1 MNTRDPNPNP
11 LPAEPVLGPVSRTGI
26 PVPTSVDAS
35 AVNPERI
42 GKPGEYP
49 FTRGIFPD
57 GYQGR
62 LWTIRQYSGFGTAEE
77 SNERYKFLLD
87 QGQTGLSVALDLP
100 TQCGLDP
107 THPMAKPE
115 IGKVGVSLSNL
126 SEAEILFKDL
136 DLGKISTS
144 FTINGTA
151 AIIYAMY
158 LAVADKQGVPRSKLT
173 GTIQND
179 ILKEYVARGTW
190 IFPVRPSMRLIADS
204 ILYSNDVT
212 PRFNPI
218 SIAGAHVRD
227 AGATA
232 AEEMA
237 YTLANGLAYVDELQR
252 RGGDV
257 EKFAKRLSFFFY
269 VHMDFFDEIAKFRA
283 GRRLWAR
290 FMKER
295 YAVQDPKAQHFRF
308 GVVCGGSSLVAPQ
321 PYNNAV
327 RVAVET
333 MAAVFGGAQSI
344 FTCAFDE
351 AFQIPTEFSAEL
363 AVRTQQMIAFEIG
376 HRPHGRPARRQLL
389 PGAAHRPHGGNDR
402 QGDGRDRR
410 LRRRGPGHRG
420 RLDPAAAGR
429 TRPGAQ
435 ARHRFGQGAHR
446 RPELLPQGRREDRRR
461 RRLQARPDGGPARA
475 GEIRE
480 GAGHAQPDGG
490 RCLARQA
497 RRGRGQGQR
506 ERDALPGGVL
516 PRLRHGGG
524 DGGLPEEGM
533 GRIQGTGESMN
544 ETKTARPLAGK
555 RILVGKPGLDGHDI
569 GAKIVALTLRD
580 AGAEVIYTG
589 LRRSPA
595 QIAQVAVDEGV
606 DAVGLSIL
614 SGSHKELVK
623 DVIAELRERRANGI
637 KVFVGG
643 TIPGEDHAELRDLG
657 VSAVFTADMLLDERG
672 ARNWRRH

>member
-1 MNTRDPNPNP
+1 MSARDPNTPAAG
-11 LPAEPVLGPVSRTGI
+11 LAEPVLGPVSRSGI
-26 PVPTSVDAS
+26 PVPTAVDAS
-35 AVNPERI
+35 AVQPGNI
-42 GKPGEYP
+42 GKAGEYP

-57 GYQGR
+57 GYRGR

-100 TQCGLDP
+100 TQCGYDP
-107 THPMAKPE
+107 THAMAKPE

-136 DLGKISTS
+136 DLSKISTS

-204 ILYSNDVT
+204 ILYANEVT

-269 VHMDFFDEIAKFRA
+269 VHMDFFDEIAKFRS
-283 GRRLWAR
+283 GRRLWAKL
-290 FMKER
+290 MKER
-295 YAVQDPKAQHFRF
+295 YGVKDPKAQHFRF

-363 AVRTQQMIAFEIG
+363 AVRTQQMIAYESGIARTVDPLGGSYFLEQHTDRMEEMITKIMGEIDAYGGVIPAIEDGWMQLRLAERGWSESWTQPRQDRDRWARTTSEENEEIG
-376 HRPHGRPARRQLL
+376 VGEVFK
-389 PGAAHRPHGGNDR
+389 
-402 QGDGRDRR
+402 
-410 LRRRGPGHRG
+410 
-420 RLDPAAAGR
+420 LDPTVAQRALEKFQRTLDTRSQSQVAASLAKLATAAAKDSENVMPYLVDCCHAYA
-429 TRPGAQ
+429 TV
-435 ARHRFGQGAHR
+435 
-446 RPELLPQGRREDRRR
+446 
-461 RRLQARPDGGPARA
+461 
-475 GEIRE
+475 GEMVSTLKKE
-480 GAGHAQPDGG
+480 W
-490 RCLARQA
+490 
-497 RRGRGQGQR
+497 
-506 ERDALPGGVL
+506 
-516 PRLRHGGG
+516 
-524 DGGLPEEGM
+524 
-533 GRIQGTGESMN
+533 GEF
-544 ETKTARPLAGK
+544 
-555 RILVGKPGLDGHDI
+555 
-569 GAKIVALTLRD
+569 
-580 AGAEVIYTG
+580 
-589 LRRSPA
+589 
-595 QIAQVAVDEGV
+595 
-606 DAVGLSIL
+606 
-614 SGSHKELVK
+614 KEPVNL
-623 DVIAELRERRANGI
+623 
-637 KVFVGG
+637 
-643 TIPGEDHAELRDLG
+643 
-657 VSAVFTADMLLDERG
+657 
-672 ARNWRRH
+672 

>member
-1 MNTRDPNPNP
+1 MSNAELSMADAG
-11 LPAEPVLGPVSRTGI
+11 AEPALRPVSQSGI
-26 PVPTSVDAS
+26 EVPASVDAA
-35 AVNPERI
+35 AVHPDRI
-42 GKPGEYP
+42 GEPGSYP

-77 SNERYKFLLD
+77 SNERYKFLLA

-100 TQCGLDP
+100 TQCGFDP
-107 THPMAKPE
+107 THPMARPE

-126 SEAEILFKDL
+126 SEAEILFDGL
-136 DLGKISTS
+136 DLSRISTS

-158 LAVADKQGVPRSKLT
+158 LAVADKQNVPRSKLT

-204 ILYSNDVT
+204 ILYSNEVS

-237 YTLANGLAYVDELQR
+237 YTLANGLAYVDELR
-252 RGGDV
+252 ARGGDV

-290 FMKER
+290 LMKER
-295 YAVQDPKAQHFRF
+295 YGAKDPKAQHFRF

-321 PYNNAV
+321 PYNNVA

-333 MAAVFGGAQSI
+333 MAAVLGGAQSI

-363 AVRTQQMIAFEIG
+363 AVRTQQIIAYESGIGRTVDPLGGSYFLEQHTDRMEAQIVQVMNEIEAYG
-376 HRPHGRPARRQLL
+376 GVIPAIE
-389 PGAAHRPHGGNDR
+389 
-402 QGDGRDRR
+402 DGWIQMR
-410 LRRRGPGHRG
+410 LAERGLQRKLDTDSGQTVIVGQNHFRKEG
-420 RLDPAAAGR
+420 EEIRVGEVFTLDPTVAQRALEKFQRVLDTRQQSAVDASVARLTAAA
-429 TRPGAQ
+429 
-435 ARHRFGQGAHR
+435 ARDSENVMPYLVECCHAY
-446 RPELLPQGRREDRRR
+446 
-461 RRLQARPDGGPARA
+461 ATV
-475 GEIRE
+475 GEMV
-480 GAGHAQPDGG
+480 A
-490 RCLARQA
+490 CLKQ
-497 RRGRGQGQR
+497 QW
-506 ERDALPGGVL
+506 
-516 PRLRHGGG
+516 
-524 DGGLPEEGM
+524 
-533 GRIQGTGESMN
+533 GEF
-544 ETKTARPLAGK
+544 
-555 RILVGKPGLDGHDI
+555 
-569 GAKIVALTLRD
+569 
-580 AGAEVIYTG
+580 
-589 LRRSPA
+589 
-595 QIAQVAVDEGV
+595 
-606 DAVGLSIL
+606 
-614 SGSHKELVK
+614 KEPVNL
-623 DVIAELRERRANGI
+623 
-637 KVFVGG
+637 
-643 TIPGEDHAELRDLG
+643 
-657 VSAVFTADMLLDERG
+657 
-672 ARNWRRH
+672 